1 MEPLR
6 PSLPPVGP
14 DQVVVHTSVRGLLA
28 AAVTPLVLV
37 ALGAA
42 ALIDGRGPA
51 IVPLVLLL
59 VGLAA
64 GLVAV
69 GDMPRRVE
77 FDRTGLTRVCLL
89 RRQRVPWERVVAIER
104 SRPSSATVAR
114 NVVERRESKGDP
126 RISGGLIARGRPRGR
141 WLLTDRVESRE
152 EHDELRRLLEHAE
165 RPVAMRAPPPHDGVP
180 PTHLYRRRQRGS

>member
-1 MEPLR
+1 M
-6 PSLPPVGP
+6 
-14 DQVVVHTSVRGLLA
+14 VHTSVRGLLA

-42 ALIDGRGPA
+42 ALLDGRGPA
-51 IVPLVLLL
+51 IVPLVLVL

-89 RRQRVPWERVVAIER
+89 RRQRVPWERIVAIER
-104 SRPSSATVAR
+104 SRPSSTTVAR
-114 NVVERRESKGDP
+114 NLAERRGSRGDP
-126 RISGGLIARGRPRGR
+126 RVSGGLIARGRPRGR

-152 EHDELRRLLEHAE
+152 EHEELRRLLDHAE

-180 PTHLYRRRQRGS
+180 PTDLYRRRQRGS